1 MNINPEKALNYVIE
15 NAPKYAQA
23 KANRRYLE
31 EYRKTLKAK
40 LFMQAPD
47 GTVVDRESWAYAHE
61 EYQTNLEG
69 LKVAVEEEERLRWM
83 LEAAMAKVEVWRTL
97 EASNRQII
105 GKTT

>member
-31 EYRKTLKAK
+31 EYRKTIKAELYQK
-40 LFMQAPD
+40 GPE
-47 GTVVDRESWAYAHE
+47 GTIAERESWAYAHE
-61 EYQTNLEG
+61 DYKKNLEG
-69 LKVAVEEEERLRWM
+69 LRAAVEEEERLRYM
-83 LEAAMAKVEVWRTL
+83 IEAAMLKIEIWRTL

-105 GKTT
+105 GKTI